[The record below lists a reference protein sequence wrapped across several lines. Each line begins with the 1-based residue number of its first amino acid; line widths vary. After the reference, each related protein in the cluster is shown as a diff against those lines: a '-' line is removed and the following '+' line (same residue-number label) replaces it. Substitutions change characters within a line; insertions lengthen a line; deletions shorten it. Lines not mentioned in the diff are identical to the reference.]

1 MSYAVAERLAA
12 PPLVPPRFLSRPNA
26 ASSAGPEAVERAARL
41 ADAHDF
47 IRRLPEG
54 YRTRVGEQGVA
65 LSGGQR
71 QRIAIARA
79 IVDDPPILLLDE
91 PTSALDVASERSIL
105 RSLERAMANRSTLMV
120 THRPS
125 MARGADRV
133 LVVRDGRIEQQGT
146 HQRLCERSAYYRALQ
161 GLPEPVRPEP
171 AAASGPAPSDSPIP
185 RPGDSP
191 WHRSSSAS

>member
-161 GLPEPVRPEP
+161 GLPEP